1 MKTNT
6 NKHIVDLAML
16 RGRETTQDLLLE
28 AGFQIANII
37 RETGNVP
44 FKLRKKKFIWEFGK
58 AR

>member
-28 AGFQIANII
+28 
-37 RETGNVP
+37 TGNVP